1 MHATELLCER
11 GIWHNQLTDTVGR
24 YMGGC
29 LNSNLAAMVCADGKG
44 HGWDNFES
52 EEMQVARLGRC
63 FDKIASLYPDETV
76 LLCVHF
82 FSSTPH
88 STSRPCRQL
97 LVLLDIVLLLD
108 STRSFVRCLS

>member
-1 MHATELLCER
+1 M
-11 GIWHNQLTDTVGR
+11 

-97 LVLLDIVLLLD
+97 LVLLDIVLVLVLVPAV
-108 STRSFVRCLS
+108 SFAV